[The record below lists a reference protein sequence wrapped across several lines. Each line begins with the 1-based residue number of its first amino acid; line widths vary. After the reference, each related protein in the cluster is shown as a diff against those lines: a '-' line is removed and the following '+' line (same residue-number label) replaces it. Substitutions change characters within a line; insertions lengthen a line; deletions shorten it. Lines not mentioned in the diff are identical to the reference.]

1 MEILSNTN
9 GNWKRKAA
17 RFLISQ
23 NVSLFGTSLV
33 QYAIMW
39 YVTLY
44 TGSGFMM
51 TLSIIFGF
59 LPTFF
64 LSPFAGVWADR
75 FDRKKLIIYADS
87 GIALATAVMVVF
99 FMMGYE
105 SVWLMF
111 VISAI
116 RAFGSSVQQPAVN
129 AFIPQF
135 TPEDQ
140 LMRVNGINGSIQ
152 SFMMLISPMVS
163 GALMTLAPIET
174 IFMIDV
180 VTAIFA
186 ILILAPLKVEQAQ
199 KQIKQ
204 QGEKIDYFADLK
216 QGIDY
221 IRTHAYLKRFY
232 VFIGVFHF
240 LITPVAMLSPLQV
253 TRNYGGVIW
262 RLTAIEIAFSS
273 GMLIGGLIISAWG
286 GFKNRIHT
294 MTLSTMITG
303 LLILALGTQ
312 INFYVYLFIMFSAG
326 ITIPLFS
333 TPSTVLLQENVDN
346 IYLGRVFSVMSM
358 IYSVTMPIGMLLFG
372 PLADAIA
379 IEWLLLVT
387 GALVFVQGFFLI
399 GSKVLVAAG
408 EKRKELPSEV

>member
-1 MEILSNTN
+1 MENLSNAN

-75 FDRKKLIIYADS
+75 FDRKKLIIYADG

-99 FMMGYE
+99 FLMGYE

-163 GALMTLAPIET
+163 GVLMTLAPIET

-186 ILILAPLKVEQAQ
+186 ILIIAPLKVEQAQ
-199 KQIKQ
+199 KQIQQ

-221 IRTHAYLKRFY
+221 IRNHAYLKRFY

-273 GMLIGGLIISAWG
+273 GMLIGGLLISAWG

-294 MTLSTMITG
+294 MTLSTMTTG
-303 LLILALGTQ
+303 LLILVLGTQ

-346 IYLGRVFSVMSM
+346 VYLGRVFSVMSM

-387 GALVFVQGFFLI
+387 GALVFIQGFFLI
-399 GSKVLVAAG
+399 GSKVLVTAG
-408 EKRKELPSEV
+408 EKRKEFPSEV

>member
-23 NVSLFGTSLV
+23 NVLLFGTSLV